1 MPVLSKFDGIVI
13 RMLIDR
19 TFGTR
24 LHAIYGDTELV
35 MGVNPLRI
43 IQGDVPLW
51 VQDRALDWA
60 AHHREQYSGAMNI
73 DMSLTAPVSR
83 QSMGYLASQN

>member
-1 MPVLSKFDGIVI
+1 MPVLSKFNGIVI
-13 RMLIDR
+13 RMVIDR

-24 LHAIYGDTELV
+24 LHAFYGDTELV
-35 MGVNPLRI
+35 MGLNPLRV

-60 AHHREQYSGAMNI
+60 AHHEEQYSGAMNI
-73 DMSLTAPVSR
+73 DMSLPTPVSR
-83 QSMGYLASQN
+83 QSMDCLASQN